1 MFSPLYSKPCLRIG
15 IVEWL
20 HSSGSIGKGNS
31 MAKQFIGIVALD
43 NKEDLHKQRKLKE
56 ILSEKIL
63 SYDK

>member
-1 MFSPLYSKPCLRIG
+1 
-15 IVEWL
+15 
-20 HSSGSIGKGNS
+20 